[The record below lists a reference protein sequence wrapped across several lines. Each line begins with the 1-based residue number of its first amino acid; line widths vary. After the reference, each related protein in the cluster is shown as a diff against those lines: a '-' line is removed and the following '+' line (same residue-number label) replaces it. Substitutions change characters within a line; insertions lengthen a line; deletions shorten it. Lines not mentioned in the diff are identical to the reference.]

1 MVRGKGV
8 SPIKIVMLLLKSE
21 KIETTIPSAWV
32 GAGSLLETCL
42 SLFKSFPRHKTEILS
57 LQSLI

>member
-8 SPIKIVMLLLKSE
+8 LPIKIEMLLLKSE

-32 GAGSLLETCL
+32 GASSLLETCL
-42 SLFKSFPRHKTEILS
+42 SLFKSFPSQKTEILS
-57 LQSLI
+57 QQSLI

>member
-21 KIETTIPSAWV
+21 KIETRWGRVAYWKPVYPCSN
-32 GAGSLLETCL
+32 
-42 SLFKSFPRHKTEILS
+42 LFPATKLNSFTAVPNLAP
-57 LQSLI
+57 